1 MFCRN
6 CGKELSSNSK
16 FCEHCGT
23 KVDVEVEVK
32 NTIRKCSRCGREL
45 EPGLSTCLY
54 CGAVVNNPVVTNNNS
69 SILNRPITKNLDRGP
84 WKVFAKIGNT
94 FGIISIILCFIP
106 IFNIFAIA
114 LTEPGIVF
122 SALGIKSPF
131 NRGKAISGLV
141 LNIIAFVL
149 GLILYIVYAIEF
161 GIVLYE

>member
-1 MFCRN
+1 MTTYC
-6 CGKELSSNSK
+6 LLI
-16 FCEHCGT
+16 
-23 KVDVEVEVK
+23 
-32 NTIRKCSRCGREL
+32 TI
-45 EPGLSTCLY
+45 Y
-54 CGAVVNNPVVTNNNS
+54 
-69 SILNRPITKNLDRGP
+69 NLKASFHRL
-84 WKVFAKIGNT
+84 IIRNT

-106 IFNIFAIA
+106 IFNVFAIA
-114 LTEPGIVF
+114 LSEPGIVF